1 MKYLL
6 IFSLIIYG
14 CKSSYTDSKEEQ
26 MTIEN
31 PQIIFLNY
39 LFENQAPLPHKV
51 SIQNIQKVAGTFKQK
66 QQFSHTSV
74 SQSRYKC
81 TVKSKTNVIL
91 YEEHFDDP
99 LQKTVEFFNED
110 NSLQKKSITLDSV
123 VFNLRIQLPQKS
135 HCIEITNPMD
145 RLLLRHDL

>member
-6 IFSLIIYG
+6 IFSILIYG
-14 CKSSYTDSKEEQ
+14 CRSSYTVSKEPQ
-26 MTIEN
+26 KTIEN

-66 QQFSHTSV
+66 QQFSHLNISN
-74 SQSRYKC
+74 SQYKF
-81 TVKSKTNVIL
+81 TIKSKTNVIL

-99 LQKTVEFFNED
+99 LHKTFEFFDEN

-123 VFNLRIQLPQKS
+123 VFNLRIQLPRKS
-135 HCIEITNPMD
+135 HCIEITNPMN